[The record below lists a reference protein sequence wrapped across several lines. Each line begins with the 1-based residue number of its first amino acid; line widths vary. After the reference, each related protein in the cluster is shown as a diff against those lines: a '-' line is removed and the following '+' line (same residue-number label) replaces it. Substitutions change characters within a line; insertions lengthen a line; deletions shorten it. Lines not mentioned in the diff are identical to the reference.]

1 MTILFDASVPVNS
14 NPLFGLG
21 IIPTETPQARHFRES
36 MAVCDAVAEARAI
49 RIPIDSPNYAAF
61 VQAMNQPAMPRGF
74 VAIGGAF
81 VPSDAESVWATLDA
95 QRQENERQEARW
107 DAMADEAF
115 EVNRL
120 SGCLTDEDI
129 LVATGCV
136 G

>member
-14 NPLFGLG
+14 NPLFGHG
-21 IIPTETPQARHFRES
+21 IIQTETPRDRHFRES
-36 MAVCDAVAEARAI
+36 MAVCDAVAEARAV
-49 RIPIDSPNYAAF
+49 RIPIDSPRYALF
-61 VQAMNQPAMPRGF
+61 VRAMNQPVMPRGF
-74 VAIGGAF
+74 ETVGGSY
-81 VPSDAESVWATLDA
+81 VPTDAESVWATLDA
-95 QRQENERQEARW
+95 ERQENERQEARW

-120 SGCLTDEDI
+120 SGCLTDQDV